1 MKKNG
6 FTVVELIASFALT
19 MIISLFLFEVLI
31 DVKDIF
37 VETSIKTN
45 IQEKLAIISKNIK
58 YQINNG
64 SSISCASNACT
75 INNDLNLITFN
86 ENSIKVGGQKY
97 EMPKYGDNQ
106 VEIKD
111 ENIANNCD
119 ENSNNCYL
127 KISFRLTHKN
137 LSKSYDYNVVYYYTT
152 N

>member
-45 IQEKLAIISKNIK
+45 IQEKMAIISKNIK

-64 SSISCASNACT
+64 SIISCASNACT
-75 INNDLNLITFN
+75 INDLNLITFN
-86 ENSIKVGGQKY
+86 ENNIKVGEQTYK
-97 EMPKYGDNQ
+97 MPSYGKSQ
-106 VEIKD
+106 VTITSKNLATYCKD
-111 ENIANNCD
+111 
-119 ENSNNCYL
+119 NNCYL